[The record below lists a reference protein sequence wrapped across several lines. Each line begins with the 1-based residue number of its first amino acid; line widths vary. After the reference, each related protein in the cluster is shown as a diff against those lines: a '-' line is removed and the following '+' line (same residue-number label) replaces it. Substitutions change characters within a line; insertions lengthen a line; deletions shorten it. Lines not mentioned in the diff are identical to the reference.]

1 MVRKKN
7 KGDGKLW
14 NLGECTVVATSESQK
29 SNWDEKGNEKVH
41 DSGYNRGSHLH
52 CSITGWG
59 APDSVKYKDWPRL
72 NA

>member
-7 KGDGKLW
+7 KEDGKLW

-52 CSITGWG
+52 CSITG
-59 APDSVKYKDWPRL
+59 
-72 NA
+72 